1 MLNPQ
6 AYYLLGSSPSI
17 SPFATKLL
25 LRLMGDFDL
34 RRPRILNHLD
44 LASIYRGWQAWE
56 IKQSLD
62 QLEEAGIL
70 EEMGSINH
78 LLIREGRIMRL
89 RKEMLLSEDERG
101 EWLREDRDMRGRES
115 LVREPGE
122 NWREEALKKKLSIL
136 PSPD

>member
-1 MLNPQ
+1 MLNPR

-44 LASIYRGWQAWE
+44 LSSLYRGWQAWE
-56 IKQSLD
+56 IKRSLD
-62 QLEEAGIL
+62 ELEEAGIL

-101 EWLREDRDMRGRES
+101 EWLREGNDMRGRES
-115 LVREPGE
+115 LVRESGE

-136 PSPD
+136 PSP